1 MALQKEVWIADIQ
14 ENLFANNEFINRATD
29 HSMWISNKTVHVP
42 QAGANP
48 SVKKNRTVLPA
59 AISQRTDTDLT
70 YDMAE
75 YTTDPILLTNL
86 EELQINYAKR
96 QSVLSQHVATLGDVI
111 GNQTLY
117 AWAPAGAGTYRK
129 TTGSAVSSALA
140 PTATSTRLAITL
152 ADIAAAKGILD
163 SQHVPQSGR
172 VLVMPSDIYNA
183 QMLAISDFVQA
194 QSYGTSGLP
203 SGAVGR
209 IFGFDIV
216 LRPSVVV
223 YDNSGTPALKAVDAD
238 GTPTTEATTD
248 NMACLAFHPS
258 FVCKA
263 MGTTDVFYDE
273 DKPEYYGSVFS
284 ALVMHGAAKLRTDQ
298 KGIVAIVQAN

>member
-14 ENLFANNEFINRATD
+14 ENLYNNNEFIQKATD
-29 HSMWISNKTVHVP
+29 HSMWISNKTVHIP

-48 SVKKNRTVLPA
+48 SVKKNRAVLPA

-75 YTTDPILLTNL
+75 YTTDPILLTNI

-96 QSVLSQHVATLGDVI
+96 QSVLSQHIATLGDVI

-117 AWAPAGAGTYRK
+117 AWAPAGAGTYVK
-129 TTGSAVSSALA
+129 TTGSAVSTALA

-152 ADIAAAKGILD
+152 ANIASAKALLD
-163 SQHVPQSGR
+163 SQNIPANGR
-172 VLVMPSDIYNA
+172 ILLMPSDIYNG
-183 QMLAISDFVQA
+183 QLLAISDAIQM
-194 QSYGTSGLP
+194 QSYGNSALP
-203 SGAVGR
+203 SGV
-209 IFGFDIV
+209 ISKMFGFDIM

-248 NMACLAFHPS
+248 NMACLAFHPNY
-258 FVCKA
+258 VAKA
-263 MGTTDVFYDE
+263 LGTTDVFYDE
-273 DKPEYYGSVFS
+273 DKPEYYGSIFS
-284 ALVMHGAAKLRTDQ
+284 ALVMHGASKMRTDQ